1 MNETTTL
8 PDGDLLVVLR
18 HGPHGSLWLREG
30 LEAALVAA
38 ALGQR
43 VSLLFMGAGVGALVA
58 GQQRGPLE
66 QKGTLPMLEML
77 PLYEVEQL
85 LAVEEDL
92 AALGL
97 DEARLGVPAKGLAAA
112 AVAEVMRRHTLVL
125 NF

>member
-1 MNETTTL
+1 MSHESTL
-8 PDGDLLVVLR
+8 PEGDLLVVLR

-43 VSLLFMGAGVGALVA
+43 VSLLFMGPGVAALA
-58 GQQRGPLE
+58 ANQQRGPLE

-77 PLYEVEQL
+77 PLYEVESL
-85 LAVEEDL
+85 LAVDEDL
-92 AALGL
+92 DALGL
-97 DEARLGVPAKGLAAA
+97 APERLAVPAERIAPT
-112 AVAEVMRRHTLVL
+112 AVAALMARHPLVL

>member
-1 MNETTTL
+1 MSHESTL
-8 PDGDLLVVLR
+8 PEGDLLVVLR

-43 VSLLFMGAGVGALVA
+43 VSLLFMGPGVAALA
-58 GQQRGPLE
+58 ANQQRGPLE

-77 PLYEVEQL
+77 PLYEVEHL
-85 LAVEEDL
+85 LAVEDDL
-92 AALGL
+92 DALGL
-97 DEARLGVPAKGLAAA
+97 GPECLAVPVERVGPA
-112 AVAEVMRRHTLVL
+112 AVAALMTRHPLVL

>member
-1 MNETTTL
+1 MSHESTL
-8 PDGDLLVVLR
+8 PEGDLLVVLR

-43 VSLLFMGAGVGALVA
+43 VSLLFMGPGVAALAA

-77 PLYEVEQL
+77 PLYEVENL
-85 LAVEEDL
+85 LAVDEDL
-92 AALGL
+92 DALGL
-97 DEARLGVPAKGLAAA
+97 DADRLAVPAVRVVPA
-112 AVAEVMRRHTLVL
+112 AVPALMARHPLVL

>member
-1 MNETTTL
+1 MSHESTL
-8 PDGDLLVVLR
+8 PEGDLLVVLR

-43 VSLLFMGAGVGALVA
+43 VSLLFMGPGVAALA
-58 GQQRGPLE
+58 ANQQRGPLE

-77 PLYEVEQL
+77 PLYEVESL
-85 LAVEEDL
+85 LAVDEDL
-92 AALGL
+92 DALGL
-97 DEARLGVPAKGLAAA
+97 DSDRLAVSAERIAPT
-112 AVAEVMRRHTLVL
+112 AVAALMRRHPLVL